1 MGRTPTGTGSPR
13 VVNLAS
19 ESGAWEACH
28 TGPSAPHLGRHQ
40 GLKRGGSEDV
50 VEISGLGN
58 VDRLPADV
66 GSSRVFNSQAQG
78 MFAQDYLGQ
87 RRVVALSPQVEKE
100 EVDCENKTMNRPA
113 APAEPPSWVSFGMGL
128 EALCFAGRT
137 AQCRLCR
144 EWCRVENV
152 STLEGLKDSKP
163 KLKTRC
169 LQDGGPCGHGLV
181 GLRTCPKGEL
191 LMPSGIVSGRGW
203 FWR

>member
-66 GSSRVFNSQAQG
+66 SSSRPGVFDSQVHAQNH
-78 MFAQDYLGQ
+78 LGQ
-87 RRVVALSPQVEKE
+87 RRVVAGSPNSKRK
-100 EVDCENKTMNRPA
+100 NSIARTRRGTGRLL
-113 APAEPPSWVSFGMGL
+113 PPSRRRGVSFGDGPRG
-128 EALCFAGRT
+128 AVLCWT
-137 AQCRLCR
+137 HST
-144 EWCRVENV
+144 V
-152 STLEGLKDSKP
+152 STLSRMVASRECLDSRGIEWIRNRNS
-163 KLKTRC
+163 KLVVFRM
-169 LQDGGPCGHGLV
+169 GARAGMV
-181 GLRTCPKGEL
+181 
-191 LMPSGIVSGRGW
+191 W
-203 FWR
+203 